1 MSIQITNNSVG
12 YGRMP
17 LFQKGYRGN
26 NRDFLDR
33 IEAEKHDSEENVRGN
48 GISIYDAYAIMQK
61 PNLMFN
67 KNNTVSNLKD
77 VLNGEVHPIDNA
89 KYSISLDA
97 EGRWEIYNKEL
108 DISMCF
114 RPQDASIQIDE
125 KTGKA
130 YIISDISHPTKMD
143 VMFADEE
150 LLGYLKQFLNTDQLP
165 TVPLDS
171 RCTIEIDSYTGIER
185 MRFEGEYDTDLII
198 TNRKQLEKLQELADL
213 YRRDY
218 PNLVSEEL
226 ALRYYAVGEVKGHAF
241 RTENGI
247 ITIAINAIGYDDEN
261 NPEKDWS
268 IFYRPETGFY
278 EELSKAILQGIIAG
292 ADLEKFSEW
301 EKFFEERMINYEVH
315 VQDTKRSEEEE
326 IGGQDRFPVSF

>member
-1 MSIQITNNSVG
+1 MSIQITNNSAG

-33 IEAEKHDSEENVRGN
+33 IEAEKDDSGESVRGN

-67 KNNTVSNLKD
+67 KNNTMSNLKD

-114 RPQDASIQIDE
+114 RPEDANIQIDE

-130 YIISDISHPTKMD
+130 YIISDISDSAKRD
-143 VMFADEE
+143 VMFADDE
-150 LLGYLKQFLNTDQLP
+150 LLGYLKQFLNTDEIP

-198 TNRKQLEKLQELADL
+198 TSRKQLEKLQELADL
-213 YRRDY
+213 YLRDY
-218 PNLVSEEL
+218 PNLVSENL
-226 ALRYYAVGEVKGHAF
+226 ALRYYAVHEVKGHVF

-247 ITIAINAIGYDDEN
+247 ITITMNAISYSDEN
-261 NPEKDWS
+261 NPEKGWS
-268 IFYRPETGFY
+268 IFYPPETGFY
-278 EELSKAILQGIIAG
+278 EELSKAILEGIIAG

-301 EKFFEERMINYEVH
+301 EKFFEERMINYEVY
-315 VQDTKRSEEEE
+315 VLDTKRSEEEE
-326 IGGQDRFPVSF
+326 IGGLDQFPISF

>member
-1 MSIQITNNSVG
+1 MSIQITNNSAG

-33 IEAEKHDSEENVRGN
+33 IEAEKDDSGESVRGN

-114 RPQDASIQIDE
+114 RPQDANIQIDE
-125 KTGKA
+125 KTGNA

-218 PNLVSEEL
+218 PNLAPEKW
-226 ALRYYAVGEVKGHAF
+226 AMKYAVSEVKGHAF
-241 RTENGI
+241 RTANGI
-247 ITIAINAIGYDDEN
+247 ITIAINAISYDDEN

-326 IGGQDRFPVSF
+326 IEGQDRFPVSF